1 MNKVLFA
8 VGCVLLF
15 VAGCTVLTTT
25 DPNTGLS
32 TTTYGVDPN
41 NAILATTET
50 IAEVGVA
57 VGGAVAPFLGGA
69 AALIVSAL
77 GGALAAW
84 KKIKPRLTTAKTAA
98 QTAIAT
104 TTTLVTAIEEF
115 KAVSP
120 DAWAALKDKI
130 KAELAKKGVD
140 SATIVGVIDSI
151 REAL

>member
-8 VGCVLLF
+8 VGCMLLF

-25 DPNTGLS
+25 DPNTGIAS
-32 TTTYGVDPN
+32 TAYALDPN
-41 NAILATTET
+41 NVILTTTEAV
-50 IAEVGVA
+50 AEIGVA
-57 VGGAVAPFLGGA
+57 VGGAVAPFLGGV
-69 AALIVSAL
+69 AALVVSAL

-84 KKIKPRLTTAKTAA
+84 KKIKPTLATAKTAA
-98 QTAIAT
+98 QTAIT
-104 TTTLVTAIEEF
+104 TTSTLVAAIEEF

-120 DAWAALKDKI
+120 DAWAALKAKI